1 MSQQLLQED
10 AFGTPCLTGKGH
22 LNKFNHFLT
31 SPRFVI
37 AVGLLTVAGNLFGAE
52 LIVYTL
58 FILLGCYTALFGRDF
73 LPLVCLVI
81 SSYIMP
87 SIGNNPGQQSG
98 SIFYPQ
104 NGGIYLLCLFAV
116 FIGCV
121 FYRLIRDQ
129 ELGGKRF
136 LKQPRQ
142 LLPGM
147 LILGAGY
154 ILAGAFSGR
163 YFEHGLLNLLFAL
176 VQFLAVSLVYWLL
189 AGTIRWEKVRP
200 DYLAWV
206 GITAGLTVCCQIIS
220 IYIFNQVIRNS
231 RILSGMIFSGWGNA
245 NNIGCMVA
253 MMIPFAFLL
262 ARRTGKIWQ
271 FSTVAVVMVVFV
283 CFTCSRTSILVAVL
297 IYFASVLPLL
307 KDAGNRKMFF
317 RFSAV
322 VALVMLALVLI
333 LHNTLSTMF
342 EELVNRGLNPRNRDH
357 IYPEGIRVFLQNP
370 IFGEGF
376 YPSSDKIDEW
386 STVEQ
391 LKSVFPARWH
401 NTVIQLLASCGLVGL
416 GCYSVHRIQ
425 TIRLFWKKRNT
436 DALFIGLSLLA
447 LLLMSLLD
455 CHFFNIGPTLFYSAA
470 LAFAEKLE

>member
-1 MSQQLLQED
+1 MSQQLLQAD
-10 AFGTPCLTGKGH
+10 SAH
-22 LNKFNHFLT
+22 LSPNGLVQKLNSFLE

-37 AVGLLTVAGNLFGAE
+37 AVGLLTVAANLLGAE

-58 FILLGCYTALFGRDF
+58 FVLFGCYIALFGRDF
-73 LPLVCLVI
+73 LPIVCLVI

-87 SIGNNPGQQSG
+87 STSNNPGQQEA

-104 NGGIYLLCLFAV
+104 NGGIYLLCLFAA

-121 FYRLIRDQ
+121 LYRLIRDK

-136 LKQPRQ
+136 LKQSRK

-154 ILAGAFSGR
+154 VLAGAFSGR
-163 YFEHGLLNLLFAL
+163 YFANGIMNLLFAL
-176 VQFLAVSLVYWLL
+176 VQFFAVSLLYWLL
-189 AGTIRWEKVRP
+189 AGAVRWERVRP
-200 DYLAWV
+200 EYLAWV
-206 GITAGLTVCCQIIS
+206 GLSVGLTVCCEIIVV
-220 IYIFNQVIRNS
+220 YIFNQVIRNS

-253 MMIPFAFLL
+253 MMVPFAFLL

-283 CFTCSRTSILVAVL
+283 CFTCSRTSILAAML
-297 IYFASVLPLL
+297 AYFASAAILL
-307 KDAGNRKMFF
+307 KEPRHRKAFL
-317 RFSAV
+317 RFSGV
-322 VALVMLALVLI
+322 VLLVLLALLLI
-333 LHNTLSTMF
+333 LHSTLSTMF
-342 EELVNRGLNPRNRDH
+342 EELRSRGLNPRNREY
-357 IYPEGIRVFLQNP
+357 IYPEGLRIFLQNP
-370 IFGEGF
+370 IFGESF

-391 LKSVFPARWH
+391 LKAVFPARWH
-401 NTVIQLLASCGLVGL
+401 NTVLQLLASCGLVGL
-416 GCYSVHRIQ
+416 GCYSVHRLQ
-425 TIRLFWKKRNT
+425 TIRMFWKKRNT
-436 DALFIGLSLLA
+436 DIVFIGFSLLS
-447 LLLMSLLD
+447 LLLMSMLD

-470 LAFAEKLE
+470 LAFAEKLQAE